1 MISYSLKGRGS
12 QIIARVLYLGI
23 ALACCLPWCSP
34 PVALAA
40 GLALGLLG
48 LNPWPKQS
56 FSASKVLLKIS
67 VVGLGFGMTAAT
79 VFQTGRTTFVYTG
92 LGIALA
98 VTAGVLLGRFFAVP
112 FNSAFLISAG
122 TAICG
127 ASAIAA
133 VCPIIDAREEET
145 AVSFS
150 TVFVLNSIGLIVFP
164 LIGAALR
171 LSQTQF
177 GLWAAL
183 AIHDTSSVVGAGM
196 RYGPLALTI
205 GATVKLVRSLLIV
218 PLVVGSAFALRS
230 RARIAWPWFIL
241 FFAVATW
248 INGAFPVQRPVW
260 SAISHVGRI
269 GFTITLFL
277 IGSGLRR
284 AALARIGWRP
294 LAMGVLLWILIAS
307 VTLTCIQRGW
317 ISR

>member
-1 MISYSLKGRGS
+1 MARGS
-12 QIIARVLYLGI
+12 QIIAKILFPAVV
-23 ALACCLPWCSP
+23 LACCLPWCSP

-48 LNPWPKQS
+48 LNPWPAQS
-56 FSASKVLLKIS
+56 FSVSKVLLKIS

-79 VFQTGRTTFVYTG
+79 VYQTGRATFVYTG

-98 VTAGVLLGRFFAVP
+98 VTAGILLGRFLHVP
-112 FNSAFLISAG
+112 FKSAFLISAG

-127 ASAIAA
+127 GSAIAA

-150 TVFVLNSIGLIVFP
+150 TVFVLNAIGLLIFP
-164 LIGAALR
+164 LIGAAFR

-205 GATVKLVRSLLIV
+205 GATVKLVRSLWII
-218 PLVVGSAFALRS
+218 PLVVGSALVLRS

-241 FFAVATW
+241 LFAVATW
-248 INGAFPVQRPVW
+248 INGAFPAQQAVW
-260 SAISHVGRI
+260 HAISQTGRT

-277 IGSGLRR
+277 IGAGLRR
-284 AALARIGWRP
+284 SALARIGWRP
-294 LAMGVLLWILIAS
+294 LAMGVVLWILIAS

-317 ISR
+317 IAL

>member
-1 MISYSLKGRGS
+1 L
-12 QIIARVLYLGI
+12 
-23 ALACCLPWCSP
+23 AL
-34 PVALAA
+34 

-56 FSASKVLLKIS
+56 FDVSKTLLKIS
-67 VVGLGFGMTAAT
+67 VVGLGFGMTSAT
-79 VFQTGRTTFVYTG
+79 VFQTGRVTFVYTG
-92 LGIALA
+92 IGILLA
-98 VTAGVLLGRFFAVP
+98 VTAGVLLGRLMAVP

-150 TVFVLNSIGLIVFP
+150 TVFVLNSIGLLIFP
-164 LIGAALR
+164 LIGAAVG

-196 RYGPLALTI
+196 RYGPVALTI
-205 GATVKLVRSLLIV
+205 GATVKLVRSLWIV
-218 PLVVGSAFALRS
+218 PMVVASAFFLRS
-230 RARIAWPWFIL
+230 KVKIVWPWFIL
-241 FFAVATW
+241 FFALATV
-248 INGAFPVQRPVW
+248 INGAFPGQKVLW
-260 SAISHVGRI
+260 SGIAHYGRI

-277 IGSGLRR
+277 IGSQLRR
-284 AALARIGWRP
+284 PALAKIGWRP
-294 LAMGVLLWILIAS
+294 LVMGVLLWILIAT

-317 ISR
+317 ISI

>member
-1 MISYSLKGRGS
+1 
-12 QIIARVLYLGI
+12 
-23 ALACCLPWCSP
+23 
-34 PVALAA
+34 
-40 GLALGLLG
+40 LALGLAIGLIG

-56 FSASKVLLKIS
+56 FSISKTLLKIS
-67 VVGLGFGMTAAT
+67 VVGLGFGMTSAT
-79 VFQTGRTTFVYTG
+79 VLQTGRVTFVYTG
-92 LGIALA
+92 LGILLA
-98 VTAGVLLGRFFAVP
+98 VTAGVVLGRLMAVP

-150 TVFVLNSIGLIVFP
+150 TVFVLNSIGLLIFP
-164 LIGAALR
+164 LIGAAVG

-205 GATVKLVRSLLIV
+205 GATVKLVRSLWIV
-218 PLVVGSAFALRS
+218 PMVVASAFALRS
-230 RARIAWPWFIL
+230 RVKIVWPWFIL

-248 INGAFPVQRPVW
+248 INGAFPQEKALW
-260 SAISHVGRI
+260 GGITNVGRI

-277 IGSGLRR
+277 IGSQLRR
-284 AALARIGWRP
+284 PALAKIGWRP
-294 LAMGVLLWILIAS
+294 LVMGVLLWILIAS
-307 VTLTCIQRGW
+307 VTLTCIRRGW
-317 ISR
+317 ISL

>member
-1 MISYSLKGRGS
+1 MERRT
-12 QIIARVLYLGI
+12 QIIAGFLFLAA
-23 ALACCLPWCSP
+23 ALACCLPWFSP
-34 PVALAA
+34 PLALAM

-48 LNPWPKQS
+48 LNPWPKQA
-56 FSASKVLLKIS
+56 FAVSKTLLKVS
-67 VVGLGFGMTAAT
+67 VVGLGFGMTSAT
-79 VFQTGRTTFVYTG
+79 VFQTGRATFLYTG
-92 LGIALA
+92 LGIVLA
-98 VTAGVLLGRFFAVP
+98 VTAGILLGRFLEVP
-112 FNSAFLISAG
+112 FNAAFLISAG

-127 ASAIAA
+127 GSAIAA

-150 TVFVLNSIGLIVFP
+150 TVFVLNSIGLLIFP
-164 LIGAALR
+164 LIGAAFG

-205 GATVKLVRSLLIV
+205 GATVKLVRSLWII

-241 FFAVATW
+241 LFAVATW
-248 INGAFPVQRPVW
+248 INGAFPQQQPVW
-260 SAISHVGRI
+260 HGIAQIGKT
-269 GFTITLFL
+269 GFTLTLFL
-277 IGSGLRR
+277 IGAGMRR

-294 LAMGVLLWILIAS
+294 LAMGVLLWILVAS

-317 ISR
+317 IAL

>member
-1 MISYSLKGRGS
+1 MKEGTRIVCKAVFL
-12 QIIARVLYLGI
+12 AVL
-23 ALACCLPWCSP
+23 LACCLPWCTP

-40 GLALGLLG
+40 GLFIGLAG
-48 LNPWPKQS
+48 LNPWPQQS
-56 FSASKVLLKIS
+56 FSVSKILLKIS
-67 VVGLGFGMTAAT
+67 VVGLGFGMTSAT
-79 VFQTGRTTFVYTG
+79 VFQTGRTTFLYTG
-92 LGIALA
+92 IGITLA
-98 VTAGVLLGRFFAVP
+98 VTAGVLLGRFLSVP

-150 TVFVLNSIGLIVFP
+150 TVFVLNSIGLLIFP
-164 LIGAALR
+164 LIGAAFQ

-205 GATVKLVRSLLIV
+205 GATVKLVRSLWII
-218 PLVVGSAFALRS
+218 PLVIGSAFALRS

-241 FFAVATW
+241 LFAVATW
-248 INGAFPVQRPVW
+248 INGAFPEQRPLW
-260 SAISHVGRI
+260 QTISHAGRT

-284 AALARIGWRP
+284 SAIARIGWRP
-294 LAMGVLLWILIAS
+294 LAMGVMLWILIAS
-307 VTLTCIQRGW
+307 VTLACIERGW
-317 ISR
+317 IAI